1 MTIASTS
8 VKAVRICV
16 DGVVQGVGFRP
27 FVYRLARELSLS
39 GWVMNRSD
47 GVLIHI
53 QGESGEVDRFLEL
66 VPSRAPLASV
76 ISRLDTNPV
85 PAGSFNRFTIEES
98 NRAPGGNTGVS
109 PDIAV
114 CPECLADIISQQR
127 RLDYPLVN
135 CTDCGPRFSI
145 ISAIPYDRAFTSMN
159 EFAMCP
165 ECREE
170 YHDPE
175 NRRFHAQPVACN
187 ECGPFYT
194 LEIYSTQTAAGLL
207 EVSSTVANSNDLP
220 LHKTALNIEILCH
233 LLENGGIVTLKGTG
247 GYNLICDAAN
257 HRAVARI
264 REIKGREK
272 KPFAVMFRDAEK
284 VKEYC
289 RISQKELEL
298 LESWR
303 RPVMILNKAE
313 KARSERNEPAVNCGK
328 LSDEPGGVISGNVGG
343 LLSSVGAV
351 LPYMPF
357 HYQLFAKLKIHA
369 LVFTSANIS
378 GNPIVTD
385 DRLAR
390 MLFAGKTDAFVSYNR
405 EIVNAVDDS
414 VCSLAGGNIQ
424 ILRRSKGY
432 VPEAVHLPFR
442 CAGIFA
448 AGSDLKNTF
457 AIGKDY
463 RAILSQHHGDMENFE
478 TFSLY
483 RNNIDRFS
491 TLFNF
496 SPRHIAC
503 DLHPGY
509 HSARF
514 ALRLAEETGSPLV
527 HVQHHHAHIA
537 SCMAE
542 KQIDEPVIG
551 VCFDGSGFGD
561 DGTIWGSE
569 FLICDYLGYDR
580 YSHFSYVPLP
590 GGDTAIAEPWRI
602 ALACLRIMNHKDT
615 DQWVGNVLHDI
626 PWEKTGIVEQMISSK
641 INMPLSCGAGRL
653 FDAVAALT
661 GICLE
666 SGYDGE
672 APMLLESI
680 CCVHIS
686 GRYEFMTDSLVV
698 IDQVMAD
705 INKRVSPQII
715 ASRFHNGLAHAVY
728 DTVSLMHRETGI
740 DKVVL
745 SGGVFQNSILLN
757 KVVRLLNDSR
767 LKVFTNHLVPANDGG
782 LALGQL
788 AIAAKKTGNNVPE
801 YSGQNS
807 NY

>member
-8 VKAVRICV
+8 VKAVRICI

-53 QGESGEVDRFLEL
+53 QGKGPEVDRFVKM
-66 VPSRAPLASV
+66 VPFRAPQASV
-76 ISRLDTNPV
+76 ISRMDSNPV

-98 NRAPGGNTGVS
+98 SRTPGGTTGVS

-114 CPECLADIISQQR
+114 CPECLADTITQQR

-135 CTDCGPRFSI
+135 CTNCGPRFSI
-145 ISAIPYDRAFTSMN
+145 ISATPYDRASTSME

-170 YHDPE
+170 YHDPG

-187 ECGPFYT
+187 ECGPVYT
-194 LEIYSTQTAAGLL
+194 QEIYQAPPAPGLPEVTST
-207 EVSSTVANSNDLP
+207 DLP
-220 LHKTALNIEILCH
+220 LHQTTLNIELLCH
-233 LLENGGIVTLKGTG
+233 ILESGGIVTLKGTG
-247 GYNLICDAAN
+247 GFNLICDAASHN
-257 HRAVARI
+257 AVARI
-264 REIKGREK
+264 REIKGRER

-289 RISQKELEL
+289 RINQKELDI

-303 RPVMILNKAE
+303 RPVMILNRAE
-313 KARSERNEPAVNCGK
+313 KAISGRNEPAVNGGK
-328 LSDEPGGVISGNVGG
+328 PPGCPGIEISGNVGG
-343 LLSSVGAV
+343 GLSSVGAV
-351 LPYMPF
+351 LPYMPI

-378 GNPIVTD
+378 GNPIVTR
-385 DRLAR
+385 DRHAR
-390 MLFAGKTDAFVSYNR
+390 MLFARTTDAFVSYNR
-405 EIVNAVDDS
+405 EIYNAVDDS
-414 VCSLAGGNIQ
+414 VCCLAGGNIQ

-432 VPEAVHLPFR
+432 VPEAVHLPFS

-483 RNNIDRFS
+483 RNNLDRFS
-491 TLFNF
+491 TLFSF
-496 SPRHIAC
+496 TPRHIAC

-514 ALRLAEETGSPLV
+514 ALRLAEETGSSLV

-561 DGTIWGSE
+561 DGTTWGSE
-569 FLICDYLGYDR
+569 FLICDYLGYER
-580 YSHFSYVPLP
+580 YSHFSYLPLP
-590 GGDTAIAEPWRI
+590 GGDSAITEPWRI

-615 DQWVGNVLHDI
+615 DQWVGDMLHDI
-626 PWEKTGIVEQMISSK
+626 PWEKTGTVEQMISSG
-641 INMPLSCGAGRL
+641 INMPLSCGAGRM

-666 SGYDGE
+666 AGYEGE

-680 CCVHIS
+680 CCGNIS
-686 GRYEFMTDSLVV
+686 GRYEFMTDFPVV

-705 INKRVSPQII
+705 IKKRVSPQII
-715 ASRFHNGLAHAVY
+715 ASRFHNTMAHAVY
-728 DTVSLMHRETGI
+728 DTVGLMHRETGI

-745 SGGVFQNSILLN
+745 SGGVFQNSYLLN
-757 KVVRLLNDSR
+757 KVVGLLNDSR
-767 LKVFTNHLVPANDGG
+767 LEVFTNQLVPANDGG

-788 AIAAKKTGNNVPE
+788 AIAAKKIGK
-801 YSGQNS
+801 
-807 NY
+807 